1 MNTNNVTVGTFTTC
15 YLSYGTTYRDQD
27 YTVEVNKLGNIEVF
41 YSDGISRHTYNPAE
55 IDILIDYLAAARD
68 MSPAVVAA
76 HKAAEEAT
84 KLAEQ
89 AKQAVL
95 EKIARG
101 GTP

>member
-1 MNTNNVTVGTFTTC
+1 MSNVTVGTFTTC
-15 YLSYGTTYRDQD
+15 YLAYGTSYTDRD
-27 YTVEVNKLGNIEVF
+27 YTVEVNSLGNVIV
-41 YSDGISRHTYNPAE
+41 SWGNSSGHTYHPDD

-76 HKAAEEAT
+76 HHAANEAT
-84 KLAEQ
+84 KLAEA

-101 GTP
+101 GA

>member
-1 MNTNNVTVGTFTTC
+1 MNNVLAGKFITK
-15 YLSYGTTYRDQD
+15 YLSYGTTYRDRD
-27 YTVEVNKLGNIEVF
+27 YTVEVNKFGYIEVF
-41 YSDGISRHTYNPAE
+41 YDDRISINTFDPDD
-55 IDILIDYLAAARD
+55 IDIFIDCLVAARD
-68 MSPAVVAA
+68 MAPAVVAA

>member
-1 MNTNNVTVGTFTTC
+1 MSRDNVTVGSVKTVVGN
-15 YLSYGTTYRDQD
+15 YEYTYFVKV
-27 YTVEVNKLGNIEVF
+27 TPLGNIEVS
-41 YSDGISRHTYNPAE
+41 YGDSTARHRFDPDD
-55 IDILIDYLAAARD
+55 IDFLIDHLISARD

-101 GTP
+101 EQ